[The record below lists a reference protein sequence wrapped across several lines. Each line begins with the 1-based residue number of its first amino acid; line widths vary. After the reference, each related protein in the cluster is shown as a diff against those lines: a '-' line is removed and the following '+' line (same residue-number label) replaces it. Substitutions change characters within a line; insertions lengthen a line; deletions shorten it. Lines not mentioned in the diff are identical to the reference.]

1 MKARSP
7 RPSRITSRKRST
19 NDSERSLLGLF
30 VEDVRDYAFFTLDVD
45 GHITSWNIGAE
56 RLKGYSADEILGK
69 PLSIFYTPEDIARG
83 LPAEMIRRAVADGQ
97 AKDEGLR
104 VRKDGS
110 QFWARVLLNAI
121 RDDDGVIRGFIKITQ
136 DISEQKRIEHDLRE
150 NEERFRSFSQNFPG
164 FNWIADSEGRYR
176 FANRN
181 FERELSSSS
190 KDWLG
195 KSPKELF
202 SGEVAR
208 TIERSNQTVLSTK
221 APVLLTEKVEDAG
234 VARYFLVSKFPIQ
247 RDDETLIG
255 GVSID
260 ITPRIEATEALKRVR
275 EELIKQERLGSIA
288 QLSSVL
294 AHDLNNTL
302 NAISLRLWALNS
314 DPEFAKR
321 NHTEKLLGLVDR
333 AAGSVAR
340 LQTFVRAHR
349 EPQLER
355 LDLARLIRKAIESVR
370 SDLGAADL
378 RIDVSQV
385 PADLP
390 PVLGLASDLHQVF
403 TNLLSNAHDAMPNG
417 GTIEISAGVN
427 GSQIEVA
434 VTDPGTGVPVE
445 HLERMFEP
453 FFTTKPEP
461 RSGLGL
467 SFASSVMARLG
478 GNIGA
483 SNRVGGGAV
492 IMLVFPIAQDH
503 QTIAQNH
510 QNGHEARP
518 RTVARDQSSRSV
530 LVIDDDF
537 ENLDSMKAALE
548 LRGYEV
554 SICSSGEEALELLH
568 AGRNFDAIICDI
580 GMPDMNGWEVAA
592 RISALKSRA
601 KLFMLSGWA
610 NEIPESDPRRKL
622 VVDVLA
628 KPIDL
633 ELIDGILRCS

>member
-1 MKARSP
+1 MKARRP
-7 RPSRITSRKRST
+7 RPSTTSRKRST

-30 VEDVRDYAFFTLDVD
+30 VENVRDYAFFTLDVD
-45 GHITSWNIGAE
+45 GRITSWNIGAE

-69 PLSIFYTPEDIARG
+69 PLSVFYTQEDIARG
-83 LPAEMIRRAVADGQ
+83 LPSEMIRRAVADGQ

-110 QFWARVLLNAI
+110 QFWARVVLNAI
-121 RDDDGVIRGFIKITQ
+121 RDDAGVIRGFIKITQ
-136 DISEQKRIEHDLRE
+136 DISEQRRIEHDLRE

-202 SGEVAR
+202 SVEVAR

-234 VARYFLVSKFPIQ
+234 VSRYFLVTKFPIQ

-275 EELIKQERLGSIA
+275 EELIRQERLGSIA

-321 NHTEKLLGLVDR
+321 NHTDKLLGLVDR
-333 AAGSVAR
+333 AASSVAR

-355 LDLARLIRKAIESVR
+355 LDLATLIRKAIESVR

-403 TNLLSNAHDAMPNG
+403 TNLLTNAHDAMPNG
-417 GTIEISAGVN
+417 GSIEISAEVS

-434 VTDPGTGVPVE
+434 VIDPGTGVPVE

-483 SNRVGGGAV
+483 SNRVDGGTIV
-492 IMLVFPIAQDH
+492 MLVFPIAQDYPTR
-503 QTIAQNH
+503 Q
-510 QNGHEARP
+510 EARP
-518 RTVARDQSSRSV
+518 QKVARNRPARSV
-530 LVIDDDF
+530 LVIDDDS

-548 LRGYEV
+548 LRGHEV
-554 SICSSGEEALELLH
+554 STCLSGEEALELLY
-568 AGRNFDAIICDI
+568 AGRNFDSIICDI